1 MTKLFIAVLFLKLGI
16 SEIIIF
22 SQNYKNY
29 KITLNVESNVGSGGW
44 AEAVVGRANVVAGV
58 VAARLGEGQA
68 QALDLLL
75 TARQLSFLQKI
86 NRCLIICGIIITY
99 FKC

>member
-1 MTKLFIAVLFLKLGI
+1 MSVLFWKLGI

-29 KITLNVESNVGSGGW
+29 KITLNVESNVSSGGG

-68 QALDLLL
+68 QAFDLLL

-86 NRCLIICGIIITY
+86 NRCLVIRDIIITN
-99 FKC
+99 FKP